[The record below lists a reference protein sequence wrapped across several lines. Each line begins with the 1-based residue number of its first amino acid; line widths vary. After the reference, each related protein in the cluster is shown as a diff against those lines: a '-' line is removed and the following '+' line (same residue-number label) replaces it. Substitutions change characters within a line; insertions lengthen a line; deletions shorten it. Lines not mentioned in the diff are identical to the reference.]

1 MFVRKNEPQNPLPLV
16 LVVLQLISKSVWS
29 MAFFLYA
36 KVRVDWHP
44 IPELLLSHAPR
55 LSHIGERETRVTG
68 DEAQGTVGR
77 RKKRREARFLLP
89 AFFCLQGRERGRE
102 REGERERERE
112 TSGYETATGG
122 SNNTSRCFMLL
133 KTGYP
138 FPPEQP
144 LGLFIYRRYLSFF
157 LYVQVGLECNQIP
170 LVKLL
175 FEESII

>member
-89 AFFCLQGRERGRE
+89 AFFARK
-102 REGERERERE
+102 GERERERRLG
-112 TSGYETATGG
+112 T
-122 SNNTSRCFMLL
+122 RQL
-133 KTGYP
+133 
-138 FPPEQP
+138 PE
-144 LGLFIYRRYLSFF
+144 GLT
-157 LYVQVGLECNQIP
+157 IP
-170 LVKLL
+170 LDA
-175 FEESII
+175 SCY